1 MLDTGDARVHQD
13 LWGQEALATH
23 LDHLAIGQLV
33 LSESQ
38 QNYFS
43 CTQVS
48 SAIFLSIVI
57 SPDTKQNFSLI
68 SRTI

>member
-1 MLDTGDARVHQD
+1 MLDAGDARIHQD
-13 LWGQEALATH
+13 LWGQEALTAH
-23 LDHLAIGQLV
+23 LYHLAIGQFV
-33 LSESQ
+33 LPESQ

-48 SAIFLSIVI
+48 SAIFLSITI

-68 SRTI
+68 SLTI